1 MTARTVRITAGL
13 FLLGVLLSVWW
24 VGNRRERAEITD
36 ASVQEHKPQIRVLFL
51 GSTLTSRNGL
61 PGMVARMAQQPRSP
75 RNVVAEFRTA
85 GRSTLRELWEDAR
98 VRTAL
103 DGGWR
108 FVVVQGQSTEP
119 VDHAA
124 EFAEYADR
132 FAAAGTEKSTSPV
145 FFETWARRW
154 DHPLYENKDLGVE
167 SPRDM
172 QRLVRGAYLAVHE
185 RTGARIA
192 RVGDAFETVTQRRE
206 DLELFDADGANPS
219 VLGTYLAAAVFYGI
233 FTGDSPLNID
243 WWPESITEG
252 DAAFLRTVAAETLA
266 LSD

>member
-1 MTARTVRITAGL
+1 MTARAARIAAGL

-36 ASVQEHKPQIRVLFL
+36 ASVQQRKPQVRVLFL
-51 GSTLTSRNGL
+51 GSTFTSRNNM
-61 PGMVARMAQQPRSP
+61 PGMVAQMAQQPRSP

-85 GRSTLRELWEDAR
+85 GRSTLRELWEDTR
-98 VRTAL
+98 IRTVL

-119 VDHAA
+119 IDHAD
-124 EFAEYADR
+124 EFAEFADR
-132 FAAAGTEKSTSPV
+132 FAATAKERGTKLV

-154 DHPLYENKDLGVE
+154 DHPLYENKQIGVE

-172 QRLVRGAYLAVHE
+172 QRLVRAAYLAVNA
-185 RTGARIA
+185 RNGARIA

-206 DLELFDADGANPS
+206 DIELFDADGANPS

-233 FTGDSPLNID
+233 LTSDSPLNID
-243 WWPESITEG
+243 WRPERISEA
-252 DAAFLRTVAAETLA
+252 DAVFLRQVAAETVA
-266 LSD
+266 LSK